1 MGAGFVILFW
11 LFFVGV
17 YGCVFIALVAF
28 WFLGTKKKIA
38 WLKWFGGISAI
49 GMVLLAL
56 FVVGLFVWGIVC
68 SKSPQWVFKETFKV
82 APPSSVSKIQSSFYS
97 FADTGSV
104 YLRFETAQDEFEK
117 LISTNLTRKTFE
129 EMKNETPVEIGGD
142 VPKWWDYKV
151 ESGCIYYLRLS
162 PTTNRTATRG
172 FSNETEYFAYNPKT
186 HLAYYHFIGID

>member
-11 LFFVGV
+11 SILAGV
-17 YGCVFIALVAF
+17 YSCVFLAFVASCF
-28 WFLGTKKKIA
+28 FGKKKKIA

-49 GMVLLAL
+49 GMASLAL
-56 FVVGLFVWGIVC
+56 LVAGLIVWGIVC
-68 SKSPQWVFKETFKV
+68 SKNPQWVFKETFKV

-104 YLRFETAQDEFEK
+104 YLRFETSQDEFEK
-117 LISTNLTRKTFE
+117 LISTNLTRKTSE

-151 ESGCIYYLRLS
+151 ESDCIYYLRLS
-162 PTTNRTATRG
+162 PTANSTATRG